1 MNKNDVKDAKFTW
14 KLRANSGYSSSGDC
28 QISAN
33 QYGDIC
39 RVLEGHFPDTIPA
52 DDMQALR
59 ELIEEAVSKGFD
71 IGLRYQ
77 GCLENNAAD
86 ADIAIEVDRILAE
99 KGKV

>member
-52 DDMQALR
+52 DHMQALR
-59 ELIEEAVSKGFD
+59 ELMLEVAEATRYELSGRNTIEANTFGD
-71 IGLRYQ
+71 L
-77 GCLENNAAD
+77 
-86 ADIAIEVDRILAE
+86 VDRILAGR
-99 KGKV
+99 GKV